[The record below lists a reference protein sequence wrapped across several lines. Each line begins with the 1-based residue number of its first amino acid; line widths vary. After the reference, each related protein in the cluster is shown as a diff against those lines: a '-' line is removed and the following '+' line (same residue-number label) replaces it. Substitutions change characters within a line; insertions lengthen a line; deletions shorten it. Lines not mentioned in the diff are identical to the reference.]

1 MPSAPLH
8 LTILGCGVIARTHS
22 RHLRSLN
29 GDVVVSYASRDA
41 ARAEAYRREFGGR
54 RAFAGYGAALEAPD
68 VDAVLVAVPPRFH
81 RALAIDALSA
91 GKHVIVEK
99 PAFPTMDDYL
109 AVREARDR
117 AGRVVLV
124 GENDHYKPLVRTLQ
138 GLLADGAVGDMI
150 FLRLTTIAARPKA
163 ADDWRNDEAMAG
175 GDAFFE
181 EGIHWLH
188 IAGSI
193 GPRIVRAHGVRPEV
207 PRVGPD
213 RRAKSMVASLSYEN
227 GAAGAIFYSREAP
240 VLFRG
245 ISFSAIFGQQGIIT
259 FESNGGLVVVR
270 GRGLPRV
277 IVPGFRDIR
286 GYEAMHRDFAA
297 AVRGG
302 RAPEM
307 SLERAIEDQVLMDQ
321 IYAGVGGAGRSG
333 RSGPP

>member
-8 LTILGCGVIARTHS
+8 LAILGCGVIARTHS
-22 RHLRSLN
+22 RHLRALG
-29 GDVVVSYASRDA
+29 GDVAVSYASREV

-81 RALAIDALSA
+81 RRLALDALAA

-124 GENDHYKPLVRTLQ
+124 GENDHYKPLVRTLR
-138 GLLADGAVGDMI
+138 GLLTEGAVGDMI
-150 FLRLTTIAARPKA
+150 FVRITTIAARPKA
-163 ADDWRNDEAMAG
+163 AGDWRNDEAMAG

-188 IAGSI
+188 IAGSL

-213 RRAKSMVASLSYEN
+213 RRAKSMVASFAYDN

-240 VLFRG
+240 VLLRG
-245 ISFSAIFGQQGIIT
+245 LSFSAIFGQRGVIT
-259 FESNGGLVVVR
+259 FESNGGLVLAR
-270 GRGLPRV
+270 GRGVPRL
-277 IVPGFRDIR
+277 IFPGVRDIR
-286 GYEAMHRDFAA
+286 GYEAMHRDFVA
-297 AVRGG
+297 AVRGLG
-302 RAPEM
+302 VPEM
-307 SLERAIEDQVLMDQ
+307 SLERAIEDQALMDQ
-321 IYAGVGGAGRSG
+321 IYAGVAPEGGGPSG
-333 RSGPP
+333 RP

>member
-8 LTILGCGVIARTHS
+8 LAILGCGVIARTHG
-22 RHLRSLN
+22 RHLRAL
-29 GDVVVSYASRDA
+29 GTDVALSFASRDA
-41 ARAEAYRREFGGR
+41 ARAEDYRRTFGGR
-54 RAFAGYGAALEAPD
+54 RAFGGYAAALDAPD

-81 RALAIDALSA
+81 RQLALDALSA
-91 GKHVIVEK
+91 GKHLIVEK

-124 GENDHYKPLVRTLQ
+124 GENDHYKPLVRTLR
-138 GLLADGAVGDMI
+138 GLLADGVVGDMI
-150 FLRLTTIAARPKA
+150 FVRITTIAARAKA

-188 IAGSI
+188 IAGTL
-193 GPRIVRAHGVRPEV
+193 GPRIVRAHGLRPDV
-207 PRVGPD
+207 PRTGPD
-213 RRAKSMVASLSYEN
+213 RRAKSMVASFAYDN

-240 VLFRG
+240 VLLRG
-245 ISFSAIFGQQGIIT
+245 LSFSAIFGQRGVIT
-259 FESNGGLVVVR
+259 FESNGGLVVAR

-277 IVPGFRDIR
+277 ILPGFRDIR
-286 GYEAMHRDFAA
+286 GYEAMHRDFVT
-297 AVRGG
+297 AVRTG

-307 SLERAIEDQVLMDQ
+307 SLERAIEDQALMDQ
-321 IYAGVGGAGRSG
+321 IYAGL
-333 RSGPP
+333 GPPGGGRPGPP